1 MRCPSCSSS
10 AVLYDQLRGEQICT
24 RCGLV
29 IVERVFELEP
39 EWRRRPGEE
48 LERADVTAGID
59 VTQHDFGLGSK
70 FDLSGD
76 LSPSWR
82 ARLRRMQLW
91 QRRSRASTYG
101 ERSLREALVELDKF
115 CEDLSLPKGVKAE
128 ISTLYRR
135 ARAARLTG
143 GRETHQVLAALTFV
157 TCKLRGLPRTEGE
170 VSRALAARS
179 GLREREASRNLH
191 RLTNFFVQKLK
202 LELPHVSTDDYIDRF
217 ATQLGLSKRT
227 VERAHGFHRDLPR
240 SFTQGRAPLQLA
252 AAVLYLAAEIG
263 GEKIPLKKIADAAGV
278 GISSIS
284 KNVARVRGVIA
295 SRGG

>member
-10 AVLYDQLRGEQICT
+10 AVLYDQLRGAQICT

-29 IVERVFELEP
+29 IVERVLELEP

-76 LSPSWR
+76 LSPSCR

-115 CEDLSLPKGVKAE
+115 CEDLALPKGIKAE
-128 ISTLYRR
+128 ISTIYRR

-170 VSRALAARS
+170 VSHALAARL
-179 GLREREASRNLH
+179 GMGEHEASRSLH
-191 RLTNFFVQKLK
+191 RLTNFFTQKLK

-227 VERAHGFHRDLPR
+227 VERAHELHRGLPR
-240 SFTQGRAPLQLA
+240 SFTQGRIPLQLA
-252 AAVLYLAAEIG
+252 AAVLYLAAEMS

-284 KNVARVRGVIA
+284 KNVARVQGIIA
-295 SRGG
+295 PREG